1 MTEESQRAALDLADR
16 FWDRLL
22 EFEPMVGTEVGDE
35 RFDDRLPDPSEEG
48 LATQRAAYQ
57 EALEELRRIDPEG
70 FDETTRTT
78 LDVLDAICRLQLG
91 SIEHRT
97 DRFYAVSHMFGPG
110 ALLADIGA
118 LQRADTPERL
128 ERFVARLSAFPTFLR
143 ELSSVAAGA
152 ARVGQVVPA
161 LVVDRTIGQVERL
174 LAGSPEES
182 PAMKPV
188 AKSSSDERDRVR
200 DVIRDTVYPAY
211 QGYLE
216 ALRRYRPSARDTIGL
231 SALDGGEAIYA
242 HEILANTTLTMKPE
256 DVHRIGQ
263 AQLEKIQDERARI
276 AADLG
281 YRNVESCLEE
291 YQASGRNTAPSRE
304 AMIQLVR
311 NQVER
316 GWDTAPRFF
325 GRLPRANCEVRMVEE
340 FREHDMPGAFYLAPT
355 ADGSRPGIYYVNTS
369 DLPERP
375 LHHTATTSYHEAN
388 PGHHFQLSIEQEYSD
403 RPRLRR
409 FGSAFVGVSFVE
421 GWALYSER
429 LADEMGVFQNEYERL
444 GMLEAQ
450 GLRAGR
456 LIVDTGIHA
465 LGWDRERCV
474 QQLIETGA
482 PKVDAE
488 IETDRYIAMPGQALA
503 YMIGQLQI
511 QAWRRK
517 AEERQGSDFD
527 LKAFHDRLL
536 ELGSLPLE
544 TLGRELGDGVIA

>member
-22 EFEPMVGTEVGDE
+22 EFAPLVGTEVGDE
-35 RFDDRLPDPSEEG
+35 RFDDRLPDPSDQG
-48 LATQRAAYQ
+48 LAQQRAAY
-57 EALEELRRIDPEG
+57 EDALKELGRIDRGG

-78 LDVLDAICRLQLG
+78 LDVLEAISRLQLG

-118 LQRADTPERL
+118 LQRADTPDRF

-143 ELSSVAAGA
+143 DLTTVAEGA
-152 ARVGQVVPA
+152 ARAGQVVPS

-174 LAGSPEES
+174 LAGPPEES
-182 PAMKPV
+182 PAMQPV
-188 AKSSSDERDRVR
+188 AHGSGEEKERVAA
-200 DVIRDTVYPAY
+200 VIRDIVYPAY

-216 ALRRYRPSARDTIGL
+216 ALRRYRPAARDTIGL
-231 SALDGGEAIYA
+231 YALDNGEAIYA
-242 HEILANTTLTMKPE
+242 HEILTNTTLALEPQ
-256 DVHRIGQ
+256 DVHDIGQ
-263 AQLEKIQDERARI
+263 AELAKIQDERTQI

-291 YQASGRNTAPSRE
+291 YHASGKNTAPSRD
-304 AMIQLVR
+304 AMIQLVEG
-311 NQVER
+311 QVER
-316 GWDTAPRFF
+316 GWDSAPRFF

-340 FREHDMPGAFYLAPT
+340 FREHDMPGAFYLGPT

-369 DLPERP
+369 DLAERP

-388 PGHHFQLSIEQEYSD
+388 PGHHFQISIEQEYSD

-409 FGSAFVGVSFVE
+409 FGSAFVGTSFVE

-429 LADEMGVFQNEYERL
+429 LADEMGLFQSEYERL

-517 AEERQGSDFD
+517 AQERQGSGFD

-544 TLGRELGDGVIA
+544 TLGRELGDGVIP

>member
-1 MTEESQRAALDLADR
+1 MTEESQRVALDLADR

-48 LATQRAAYQ
+48 LSKQRSAYQ
-57 EALEELRRIDPEG
+57 GALEELERIDTEG
-70 FDETTRTT
+70 LDETTRTT
-78 LDVLDAICRLQLG
+78 LDVLGAICRVQLG

-97 DRFYAVSHMFGPG
+97 DRFWAVSHIFGPG

-118 LQRADTPERL
+118 LQRANTPERL

-143 ELSSVAAGA
+143 ELGAVAEDA
-152 ARVGQVVPA
+152 ARVGQVAPA
-161 LVVDRTIGQVERL
+161 LVIDRSIGQVERL
-174 LAGSPEES
+174 LAGPPEDS
-182 PAMKPV
+182 PAMQPV
-188 AKSSSDERDRVR
+188 AGGSTDDRDRVAG
-200 DVIRDTVYPAY
+200 VIRDAVYPAY
-211 QGYLE
+211 QGYRE
-216 ALRRYRPSARDTIGL
+216 ALRRYRPSARDSIGL
-231 SALDGGEAIYA
+231 LALEGGEAIYA
-242 HEILANTTLTMKPE
+242 HEVLANTTLALDPH
-256 DVHRIGQ
+256 DVHDIGQ
-263 AQLEKIQDERARI
+263 AQLAKIQDERTRI

-281 YRNVESCLEE
+281 YRSVESCLEE
-291 YQASGRNTAPSRE
+291 YHASGKNTASSRE
-304 AMIQLVR
+304 AMLQLVR
-311 NQVER
+311 SQVER
-316 GWDTAPRFF
+316 GWDVAPRFF

-340 FREHDMPGAFYLAPT
+340 FREHDMPGAFYLAPS
-355 ADGSRPGIYYVNTS
+355 ADGSRAGIYYVNTS
-369 DLPERP
+369 NLPERP

-388 PGHHFQLSIEQEYSD
+388 PGHHFQLSIEQEQAD

-409 FGSAFVGVSFVE
+409 FGSAFVGTSFVE
-421 GWALYSER
+421 GWGLYSER
-429 LADEMGVFQNEYERL
+429 LADEMGLFENEYERL

-450 GLRAGR
+450 GLRAAR

-465 LGWDRERCV
+465 LGWDRERCI

-511 QAWRRK
+511 QAWRRV
-517 AEERQGSDFD
+517 AEERQGSGFD

-536 ELGSLPLE
+536 GLGSLPLE
-544 TLGRELGDGVIA
+544 ALGRELGDGVIV

>member
-1 MTEESQRAALDLADR
+1 MSEESQRAALDLADR
-16 FWDRLL
+16 FWDRVL
-22 EFEPMVGTEVGDE
+22 EFEPLVGTEVGDE
-35 RFDDRLPDPSEEG
+35 RFDDRLPDPSEDG
-48 LATQRAAYQ
+48 LATQRSVYS
-57 EALEELRRIDPEG
+57 EALREAGGIDREG
-70 FDETTRTT
+70 LDETTRTT
-78 LDVLDAICRLQLG
+78 LDVLEAVCQRQLG
-91 SIEHRT
+91 AIELRT
-97 DRFYAVSHMFGPG
+97 DRFYAVSHMFGPA

-128 ERFVARLSAFPTFLR
+128 DRFVARLSAFPTFLR
-143 ELSSVAAGA
+143 ALGTVAEGGA
-152 ARVGQVVPA
+152 RAGQVVPA

-174 LAGSPEES
+174 LAGPVEES
-182 PAMKPV
+182 PAMLPV
-188 AKSSSDERDRVR
+188 ANGRAEDKDRVAA
-200 DVIRDTVYPAY
+200 VIRDAVHPAY

-216 ALRRYRPSARDTIGL
+216 ALQRYRPSARETIGL
-231 SALDGGEAIYA
+231 LDLDGGAAIYA
-242 HEILANTTLTMKPE
+242 HEILTNTTLALDPQE
-256 DVHRIGQ
+256 VHDIGK
-263 AQLEKIQDERARI
+263 AELEKIQDERARI
-276 AADLG
+276 AQALG
-281 YRNVESCLEE
+281 YRSVESCLEE
-291 YQASGRNTAPSRE
+291 YQANGKNTARSRE
-304 AMIQLVR
+304 DMLQMVR
-311 NQVER
+311 DQVER
-316 GWDTAPRFF
+316 GWEAAPHFF
-325 GRLPRANCEVRMVEE
+325 GRLPQANCEVRMVEE

-355 ADGSRPGIYYVNTS
+355 ADGTRAGIYYVNTS
-369 DLPERP
+369 DLAERP

-409 FGSAFVGVSFVE
+409 FGSAFVGTSFIE

-429 LADEMGVFQNEYERL
+429 LADEMGLFLSEYERL

-474 QQLIETGA
+474 QQLIDTGA

-511 QAWRRK
+511 QTWRRQ
-517 AEERQGSDFD
+517 ANERQGGDFD

-536 ELGSLPLE
+536 GLGSLPLE
-544 TLGRELGDGVIA
+544 ALGRELGDGVIS